1 MSALATWRER
11 AAVSVHALRG
21 SRGVYLGALGFL
33 IITWAEPAI
42 DPSVNRLFLTLPVFV
57 VLGIGLV
64 TLPREGVA
72 ARNRALALLEQD
84 AGWKPMARRLIW
96 PALLC
101 LLLAPR
107 LFLAAYGIPHMN
119 PLTGVITPAIQRQ
132 LTVTFLFLL
141 LMLPAIYL
149 RSSRSYAPHIEPQ
162 RPAHLKA
169 TDAAHTQRDLLLW
182 MSLAIAIAWAW
193 LLSPFWAPFS
203 LLEWTPSL
211 DSLRLGARGVGSI
224 AFALTIPLVL
234 WMSLNAHL
242 VFLHAV
248 WQQAAF
254 ETRRRQIALACL
266 HVALI
271 LLALFLHI
279 WDLLWIAQYRTAVG
293 F

>member
-1 MSALATWRER
+1 MNRWMKWVDRTAR
-11 AAVSVHALRG
+11 AVHALRG

-42 DPSVNRLFLTLPVFV
+42 DPEVNRLILTLPVFTVFV
-57 VLGIGLV
+57 VGLV

-72 ARNRALALLEQD
+72 ARERALALLDRE
-84 AGWKPMARRLIW
+84 AGWRPMARRLIW

-107 LFLAAYGIPHMN
+107 VFLAAYGVPHMH

-141 LMLPAIYL
+141 LLLPAIYL

-162 RPAHLKA
+162 RPVHLDPDDA
-169 TDAAHTQRDLLLW
+169 THTQRDLLLW
-182 MSLAIAIAWAW
+182 MSVAIAVAWAW
-193 LLSPFWAPFS
+193 LLSPFWSPFS
-203 LLEWTPSL
+203 LLEWTPDL

-242 VFLHAV
+242 VFLHAA
-248 WQQAAF
+248 WQREVFA
-254 ETRRRQIALACL
+254 TRRRQIALAAL
-266 HVALI
+266 HVVLI
-271 LLALFLHI
+271 LAALVLHI
-279 WDLLWIAQYRTAVG
+279 WDLLWIAQYRSAVG